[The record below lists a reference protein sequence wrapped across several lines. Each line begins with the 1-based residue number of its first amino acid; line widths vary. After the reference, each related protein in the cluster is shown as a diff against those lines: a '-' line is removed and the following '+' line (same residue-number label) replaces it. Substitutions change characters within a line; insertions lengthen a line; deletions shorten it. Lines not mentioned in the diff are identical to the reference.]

1 MKVFYIFNIKT
12 NINSDISRKK
22 KAYCALAMKL
32 ILQDLVFLKEIY
44 MFKDG
49 EHLKTLLL
57 LRHMEESDGRQ
68 HYCKMTCR
76 LRGVM

>member
-1 MKVFYIFNIKT
+1 
-12 NINSDISRKK
+12 
-22 KAYCALAMKL
+22 MKL
-32 ILQDLVFLKEIY
+32 ILQVFSKGIY

-49 EHLKTLLL
+49 EDLITLLL
-57 LRHMEESDGRQ
+57 LRHMEENDGRQ